1 MSRSNLGKCPRCQTG
16 DMAREDDEVFCL
28 ACGYR
33 VDAPADEP
41 TSPSAAGDPM
51 AQLIDAART
60 ILQALTRRASAH
72 QVEASKQQAE
82 SNRRLRQ
89 AKRVEKALK
98 ILEEPDADKAPVRR
112 GGLRGPSKC
121 PKCGH
126 GWASLVHRQQCKG
139 GETGA
144 TA

>member
-1 MSRSNLGKCPRCQTG
+1 
-16 DMAREDDEVFCL
+16 MAREDEELFCI

-33 VDAPADEP
+33 IDASADEP
-41 TSPSAAGDPM
+41 TSPAAGDPM
-51 AQLIDAART
+51 AQLIDAARS
-60 ILQALTRRASAH
+60 ILQALTRRASVL

-82 SNRRLRQ
+82 SYRRLRQ

-98 ILEEPDADKAPVRR
+98 ILEEPDDDKAPVRR

-126 GWASLVHRQQCKG
+126 GWASLVHRQQCKS

-144 TA
+144 AA